1 MSDKSDKNLSETLFV
16 KHKQAKET
24 SALTQYMPSSQPF
37 LEEKINNGAWYR
49 NLRRMQWAWQGIDPI
64 EQEAVFARIASS
76 THSRTHEHWLDTVI
90 GFRSGNWAYEWGK
103 LGAEHQKKGRELDGE
118 KGADEL
124 FTASLCYSIAGYPHL
139 KNDNLS
145 LQAQVQANAAY
156 SEAAKKSK
164 FVVKRIEVPY
174 GKRKI
179 IANLHA
185 TNTLQPQPVIIV
197 SAGLDSLQSDM
208 WRLFRDH
215 LAPKNIAMLTVDMPS
230 IGHSSHWPLTEDTS
244 CLHQAVLDELP
255 NIPWVDHYKVG
266 LMGFRFGGNAMVR
279 LSFLE
284 QSKIKACVSMGAPIH
299 DLLASPKKLKK
310 MSKMY
315 LDLLASRIGKQ
326 VVDIESLSG
335 LLMAWSLKVQGVVSN
350 RKTKVPILAMSL
362 DGDPI
367 SPHSDNQLVALYS
380 QYGKATK
387 INNKTISEGYEQ
399 SLALAIKWMED
410 ELYR

>member
-1 MSDKSDKNLSETLFV
+1 NRSSDL
-16 KHKQAKET
+16 
-24 SALTQYMPSSQPF
+24 
-37 LEEKINNGAWYR
+37 
-49 NLRRMQWAWQGIDPI
+49 
-64 EQEAVFARIASS
+64 
-76 THSRTHEHWLDTVI
+76 
-90 GFRSGNWAYEWGK
+90 
-103 LGAEHQKKGRELDGE
+103 
-118 KGADEL
+118 
-124 FTASLCYSIAGYPHL
+124 
-139 KNDNLS
+139 
-145 LQAQVQANAAY
+145 
-156 SEAAKKSK
+156 
-164 FVVKRIEVPY
+164 
-174 GKRKI
+174 
-179 IANLHA
+179 
-185 TNTLQPQPVIIV
+185 
-197 SAGLDSLQSDM
+197 AGLDSLQSDM
-208 WRLFRDH
+208 WRLFKDH

-230 IGHSSHWPLTEDTS
+230 VGHSSHWPLTEDTS